1 LLELPESLM
10 VAYQD
15 FVALC
20 QSGNSEDRGQAA
32 HLAAM
37 AYLGHDG
44 PADEHAALYAALI
57 GFLDDPSVKV
67 RAALAYG
74 LLRAPEA
81 PRPILLALLQDSQII
96 ARAIVQY
103 SPALIDADLIG
114 LIRTAEPA
122 MLLAVTM
129 RERLSPRL
137 AEALVAR
144 DKRLVTL
151 KLLQRADV
159 PFSPSMLTALAL
171 DLGSTDAQVRGAL
184 FARADLPA
192 GARLHLVET
201 VTAAL
206 RAARIVKGAVA
217 PGRLERLLRDTTD
230 TAMTAIGELE
240 AAKGR
245 APYAA
250 ELVAGERISARV
262 MLHAIVNGHV
272 LFLAECLAELAETS
286 RDKVFT
292 LLETGSRA
300 ALNALLARCGLAAS
314 VRNMV
319 ARLIFHARAADLA
332 DDVAA
337 RHFVV
342 TALTEELIVEHDG
355 VIPAE
360 LEEAFAYL
368 SEQNVVLARRA
379 ARGVMSA
386 FAGDSGVAP
395 MPVIEPEERLAL
407 PAA

>member
-1 LLELPESLM
+1 M

-20 QSGNSEDRGQAA
+20 QSSDSDSRGRAA

-37 AYLGHDG
+37 AYLGHSG

-74 LLRAPEA
+74 LLHASEA
-81 PRPILLALLQDSQII
+81 PRPILLALLQDSPII
-96 ARAIVQY
+96 SRAVVQY

-114 LIRTAEPA
+114 LVGAADPA
-122 MLLAVTM
+122 LLYAVTM
-129 RERLSPRL
+129 RERISQRL

-144 DKRLVTL
+144 ERRAVTVQ
-151 KLLQRADV
+151 LLRRPDV
-159 PFSPSMLTALAL
+159 PFSPQLLVALAL
-171 DLGSTDAQVRGAL
+171 ELGSRDAQVRGAL
-184 FARADLPA
+184 LKRDDLPA
-192 GARLHLVET
+192 NARLHLVQIVAE
-201 VTAAL
+201 AL
-206 RAARIVKGAVA
+206 RGARIVKGAVA
-217 PGRLERLLRDTTD
+217 PRRLERLLRDTTD

-240 AAKGR
+240 AAQGR
-245 APYAA
+245 VPYVAG
-250 ELVAGERISARV
+250 LVAEERISARV

-272 LFLAECLAELAETS
+272 LFLAECLAELAEAP

-292 LLETGSRA
+292 LLEAGSRP
-300 ALNALLARCGLAAS
+300 ALNALLSRCGLKDS
-314 VRNMV
+314 VRNMIS
-319 ARLIFHARAADLA
+319 RLIFHARAADLA
-332 DDVAA
+332 DDVAS

-355 VIPAE
+355 VIPPE

-368 SEQNVVLARRA
+368 SEQNVALARRA

-386 FAGDSGVAP
+386 FGGELHPTVA
-395 MPVIEPEERLAL
+395 MPVLLEEERLAL

>member
-1 LLELPESLM
+1 M

-20 QSGNSEDRGQAA
+20 QSGDSEDRGRAA

-37 AYLGHDG
+37 AFLGHTG

-74 LLRAPEA
+74 LLHTTDA
-81 PRPILLALLQDSQII
+81 PRPILLALLQDSSVIS
-96 ARAIVQY
+96 RAIVQY

-114 LIRTAEPA
+114 LVRTAEPA

-129 RERLSPRL
+129 RERISQRL

-144 DKRLVTL
+144 ERRTITLRLL
-151 KLLQRADV
+151 RRPDV
-159 PFSPSMLTALAL
+159 AFSPDLLAALAA
-171 DLGSTDAQVRGAL
+171 DLGTRDATVRGAL
-184 FARADLPA
+184 LKRFDLPA
-192 GARLHLVET
+192 TARLQLVKVVADALRGARV
-201 VTAAL
+201 
-206 RAARIVKGAVA
+206 VKGAIA
-217 PGRLERLLRDTTD
+217 PRRLERLLRDTTD
-230 TAMTAIGELE
+230 TAMTAIGERE
-240 AAKGR
+240 AAGGR
-245 APYAA
+245 APFAA
-250 ELVAGERISARV
+250 AMVEEERISARV

-272 LFLAECLAELAETS
+272 LFLAECLAELAETP
-286 RDKVFT
+286 REKVFT
-292 LLETGSRA
+292 LLESGSRS
-300 ALNALLARCGLAAS
+300 ALNALLVRCGLGEA
-314 VRNMV
+314 VRNMIV
-319 ARLIFHARAADLA
+319 RLIFHARAADLA

-337 RHFVV
+337 RHFIV

-355 VIPAE
+355 VIPPE

-368 SEQNVVLARRA
+368 SEQNVALARRA

-386 FAGDSGVAP
+386 FAGDVHGTAP
-395 MPVIEPEERLAL
+395 MPVELDHEERLAL